1 MRGSGQPRSPP
12 RALQSLPLPL
22 SVPEADPRAPPQHR
36 RAPGLAPMGRAG
48 SPRPARSSSPQ
59 PHGPARG
66 RPVAALPLPEVEA
79 GPAEAKTAHEQQQ
92 EGREEPGRALHA
104 GRQSLPQE
112 PSPGADLR
120 AAGGALPWAGPAGCP
135 RGAAEGSPW
144 RWARW
149 WRGVEG
155 WRRAFN

>member
-1 MRGSGQPRSPP
+1 
-12 RALQSLPLPL
+12 
-22 SVPEADPRAPPQHR
+22 
-36 RAPGLAPMGRAG
+36 MGRAG

-79 GPAEAKTAHEQQQ
+79 GPAEAKTAHEQ
-92 EGREEPGRALHA
+92 EGSEEPGRALHA